1 MASLQTF
8 LAALL
13 IVAVAFDPR
22 SVNAK
27 FSKSMSFYWGAN
39 NSAILGDG
47 DDLQLVL
54 NRKSGSGVKS
64 KRAFLFGSFQ
74 VLLKLVP
81 GNSAGTVTTYYV
93 SSSGAHTRRNRL
105 RVLREYIRTAIHH
118 THKHLHSRK
127 WNQGTAIPPLV

>member
-39 NSAILGDG
+39 NSAILGEG

-54 NRKSGSGVKS
+54 NRKSGDDLFSMFIS
-64 KRAFLFGSFQ
+64 QIFLTLAS
-74 VLLKLVP
+74 L
-81 GNSAGTVTTYYV
+81 GN
-93 SSSGAHTRRNRL
+93 H
-105 RVLREYIRTAIHH
+105 
-118 THKHLHSRK
+118 
-127 WNQGTAIPPLV
+127 